1 MAAETTDGR
10 VSTWLAEL
18 AKTPAATFLSEGD
31 VVGGERY
38 EIRRELGRGGMGVVY
53 LADDTKLSRPVALK
67 THQVQSSDWRHQLL
81 LEAQAMAKLSH
92 PNVVAVHD
100 VGEFDGGVFL
110 VADYIT
116 GGDLQSWKVP
126 ERDWVDVVR
135 TYVEAGRG
143 LAFSHD
149 AGLVH
154 GDFKPANVL
163 MTESGR
169 PQVTDFGLATHPEF
183 DTRDG
188 EKPVLETSESGS
200 GFVGTPA
207 FMAPEQLAGASANAK
222 TDQFS
227 FCVALTQALLGRRP
241 YNRDSRE
248 LLTSSEPLRRGSSGV
263 PARLLRVLDRGLSVS
278 PNARYASMSDLLDD
292 LERACTPRR
301 FPWASITVVGLAGA
315 VTLSLARTDA
325 PTCDPPD
332 APLGAWSDEGR
343 DTLKSIFAKD
353 ARSRQR
359 WPRTEETVDRF
370 VDEWSRTWRTVC
382 ERGSA
387 DSESGLHADVC
398 LDELRR
404 DANATLVSLQGAS
417 SKAARA
423 GLQRVEQ
430 WPAPGSCLKRDFADP
445 IAEAP
450 FLIRP
455 HITRLKQAMRA
466 VGNDAESGADLED
479 VKARLEALRPEIETL
494 DSHAMRMRLAFT
506 EVAVYSRYDI
516 EAMEEA
522 LKRAYREAR
531 AAEDRQHAMVAAT
544 NVAELLALHV
554 GDPRAAL
561 EWGEVALAE
570 SDREGVSRSSVAGTL
585 LTIAIIH
592 DVAGHWDKAAPAYER
607 ALEAANALGVD
618 RDRRRANVLISLS
631 GFEQA
636 RGNLDRAIET
646 GTEAAET
653 FERLEGGV
661 NQSSLN
667 ALSNVGLALNSAG
680 RLDEARELF
689 ERELEQRIA
698 LLGPENASH
707 IATYLNLGVVAEN
720 AGAPDEAR
728 RHMEHADALTLK
740 LLGEDHP
747 DRGIVRIDIAW
758 LDMELGKFTE
768 AEQGFEWAHRNL
780 QESVG
785 PRAEKTFLASIGL
798 ATARLALGKQ
808 EQACSPMKDLD
819 VAAQDA
825 LGEGRVLARIS
836 RVQADCAA
844 AENDLPS
851 AITLYRRSIELSKN
865 LSGEVRLRLEATV
878 SLASAL
884 AQTGSIE
891 EARELAESVRDHEDA
906 RSKVRARAETLLE
919 SGL

>member
-1 MAAETTDGR
+1 
-10 VSTWLAEL
+10 
-18 AKTPAATFLSEGD
+18 
-31 VVGGERY
+31 
-38 EIRRELGRGGMGVVY
+38 
-53 LADDTKLSRPVALK
+53 
-67 THQVQSSDWRHQLL
+67 
-81 LEAQAMAKLSH
+81 MAKLSH

-116 GGDLQSWKVP
+116 GGDLQPWKVP

-143 LAFSHD
+143 LAFSHE
-149 AGLVH
+149 AGLIH

-169 PQVTDFGLATHPEF
+169 PQVSDFGLATHPVF
-183 DTRDG
+183 DTRD
-188 EKPVLETSESGS
+188 EENPVLETSEGRS

-207 FMAPEQLAGASANAK
+207 FMAPEQLAGARADAR

-227 FCVALTQALLGRRP
+227 FCVALTEALLGRRP
-241 YNRDSRE
+241 YKRDSRE
-248 LLTSSEPLRRGSSGV
+248 LLTSSEPLRPGSSGV

-278 PNARYASMSDLLDD
+278 PTARSASMSALLDD

-301 FPWASITVVGLAGA
+301 FPWASVTVVGLAGA
-315 VTLSLARTDA
+315 VALSLARTDA
-325 PTCDPPD
+325 PPCDPPD
-332 APLGAWSDEGR
+332 TPLGAWTDEGR
-343 DTLKSIFAKD
+343 ETLRSIFATD
-353 ARSRQR
+353 VRAEQR

-370 VDEWSRTWRTVC
+370 VDEWTSTWRAVC
-382 ERGSA
+382 ERGSTN
-387 DSESGLHADVC
+387 SESGLHADVC

-404 DANATLVSLQGAS
+404 DANATLVSLQTAS
-417 SKAARA
+417 GETART
-423 GLQRVEQ
+423 GLQRVEE
-430 WPAPGSCLKRDFADP
+430 WSRPSSCLQQGFTDP
-445 IAEAP
+445 VAAAP
-450 FLIRP
+450 FLMRP
-455 HITRLKQAMRA
+455 HITRLKQLMRS

-479 VKARLEALRPEIETL
+479 VKARLEALRPEIEAL

-506 EVAVYSRYDI
+506 EAAVYSRYDA
-516 EAMEEA
+516 EAIEEA

-544 NVAELLALHV
+544 GVAELLALYV
-554 GDPRAAL
+554 GDPPAAL
-561 EWGEVALAE
+561 EWGEVAMAE
-570 SDREGVSRSSVAGTL
+570 SDREGVSKSSVAGTL

-661 NQSSLN
+661 NQFSLN
-667 ALSNVGLALNSAG
+667 ALSNVGLALNGAG

-698 LLGPENASH
+698 LLGPEHANH
-707 IATYLNLGVVAEN
+707 IGTYLNLAVVAEN

-728 RHMEHADALTLK
+728 RHLERADALTVK
-740 LLGEDHP
+740 ILGEDHP
-747 DRGIVRIDIAW
+747 DRGIVRLDIAW
-758 LDMELGKFTE
+758 LDMEAGKFAA
-768 AEQGFEWAHRNL
+768 AEEGFEWAHRNL
-780 QESVG
+780 EASLG
-785 PRAEKTFLASIGL
+785 PTSDRTFLASIGL
-798 ATARLALGKQ
+798 STARLALGKH
-808 EQACSPMKDLD
+808 EQACTPMKGLD

-825 LGEGRVLARIS
+825 LGEGRVLARIL
-836 RVQADCAA
+836 RAQADCAA
-844 AENDLPS
+844 AGDDLPG
-851 AITLYRRSIELSKN
+851 AITLYRRSTDLSKN
-865 LSGEVRLRLEATV
+865 FPGEVRLRLEATV

-884 AQTGSIE
+884 AQSGSTE
-891 EARELAESVRDHEDA
+891 EARALAESVRDHED
-906 RSKVRARAETLLE
+906 VRPEIRASAETLLE
-919 SGL
+919 SGP